1 MGGWT
6 GKSHR
11 PLPRGRR
18 SRNHPDQPEQSK
30 PSDQG
35 VGRGGGAG
43 WPPVVPS
50 QCPTIE
56 SARGRGCGAARPL
69 RAPPRGRTCPMD
81 PAPSM
86 AMPSNHT
93 SGGGVLMGRDDAM
106 HQMVVFEDPQC
117 PYCRQF
123 EEACGDVLRSG
134 WEAGTL
140 AVEFRM
146 RCFLG
151 VESVRANNALAL
163 AAEANRFDELRRE
176 LFASQPREGTGGF
189 TTGDLRSFGRR
200 AGLTGESYV
209 TGVDEGRYEPWVRAV
224 ETTFEGQDPN
234 GTPAAWLDGQPVD
247 PGVLGDPRA
256 LGVLVA
262 STRSD

>member
-151 VESVRANNALAL
+151 VESVPRTMPWRLLPKPTASTNSVGSSSLP
-163 AAEANRFDELRRE
+163 NRERGRVV
-176 LFASQPREGTGGF
+176 S
-189 TTGDLRSFGRR
+189 RR
-200 AGLTGESYV
+200 A
-209 TGVDEGRYEPWVRAV
+209 
-224 ETTFEGQDPN
+224 TFAHSADV
-234 GTPAAWLDGQPVD
+234 PV
-247 PGVLGDPRA
+247 
-256 LGVLVA
+256 
-262 STRSD
+262 